1 MYVLKGHQND
11 RGAYNNTNVKSNY
24 SDVVLIAD
32 DGYTR
37 TVRTLVASSFSSDSD
52 QQQLKGLRC
61 VVETAIGNAQTFRC
75 AAEKSRLIPE
85 LHSR

>member
-11 RGAYNNTNVKSNY
+11 RGAYNHVKSKY

-37 TVRTLVASSFSSDSD
+37 TVRTLVATSFSSDSD